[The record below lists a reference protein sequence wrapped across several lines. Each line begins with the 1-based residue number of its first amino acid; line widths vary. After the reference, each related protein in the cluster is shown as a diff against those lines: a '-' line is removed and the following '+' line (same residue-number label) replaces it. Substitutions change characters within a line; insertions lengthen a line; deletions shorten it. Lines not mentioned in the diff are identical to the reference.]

1 MIGIIDYGAGN
12 VRSVANAL
20 EKLGFESL
28 ISGDRKKL
36 QKAEKLILPGVGEAR
51 SAMASLGKSE
61 LLSWLRDVDVPF
73 LGICLGMQ
81 LLFDHSTERKTDC
94 LGVIEGIIERF
105 DNARLKVPHMGWNS
119 VNLGVESPLFQG
131 IGADEHFYF
140 VHSYYAPVSEN
151 TLGVTD
157 YGVRFSSAVRRNNY
171 YGVQFHP
178 EKSGRAG
185 LRILK
190 NFGERCS

>member
-20 EKLGFESL
+20 EKLGFDSL

-36 QKAEKLILPGVGEAR
+36 QAADRLILPGVGEAR

-61 LLSWLRDVDVPF
+61 LLAWLRDVDVPF

-94 LGVIEGIIERF
+94 LGVIGGIIERF
-105 DNARLKVPHMGWNS
+105 DNSKLKVPHMGWNTVS
-119 VNLGVESPLFQG
+119 IREESPLFYG
-131 IGADEHFYF
+131 IGAGEYFYF
-140 VHSYYAPVSEN
+140 VHSYYAPVSKE
-151 TLGVTD
+151 TLGVSD
-157 YGVRFSSAVRRNNY
+157 YSIRFSSAVRSGNY

-185 LRILK
+185 LQLLK